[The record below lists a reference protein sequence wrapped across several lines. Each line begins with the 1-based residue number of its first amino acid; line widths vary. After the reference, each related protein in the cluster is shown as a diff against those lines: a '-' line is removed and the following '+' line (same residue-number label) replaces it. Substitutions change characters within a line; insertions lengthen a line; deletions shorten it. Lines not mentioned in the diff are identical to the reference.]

1 MRALFVGDVHN
12 HSYIFEDVKELDD
25 KYHFDRIIFT
35 GNCIKNIYELII

>member
-12 HSYIFEDVKELDD
+12 HSYIFEDVKKLDD

-35 GNCIKNIYELII
+35 GD